1 MALQISK
8 HPLPKKNPLP
18 ASDFPLVRAVTL
30 EVTGPVSNL
39 NSRVTPD
46 DSHPLKATSHG
57 I

>member
-8 HPLPKKNPLP
+8 HPLPKKTPLP